1 MLAPA
6 FSREIQE
13 AAVPAEVLVLYDGAS
28 SQLQALAEAVAQG
41 AQEETA
47 VRVVKKDVAQATRA
61 DLLSADAIIL
71 GSPNW
76 SGVTG
81 TLKRWL
87 DEQGDLWEDGS
98 LGGKVGAAFATGRG
112 RHSGLEF
119 TLLSLIHWLLAS
131 GMVVAGL
138 PWSPAMESSGS
149 YYGATVAGAVTPQDL
164 EQGRALGRRVA
175 ELAIRLGTST

>member
-1 MLAPA
+1 
-6 FSREIQE
+6 
-13 AAVPAEVLVLYDGAS
+13 VPAEVLVLYDGAS
-28 SQLQALAEAVAQG
+28 SQVQALADAVAQG
-41 AQEETA
+41 AQEEAA
-47 VRVVKKDVAQATRA
+47 VRVVKKEVAQATRA

-81 TLKRWL
+81 ALKRWL
-87 DEQGDLWEDGS
+87 DQGGDLWEDGS

-119 TLLSLIHWLLAS
+119 TLLSLIHWMLAN
-131 GMVVAGL
+131 GMVIVGL
-138 PWSPAMESSGS
+138 PWNAAMEVSGS

-175 ELAIRLGTST
+175 QLTLRLRAGG